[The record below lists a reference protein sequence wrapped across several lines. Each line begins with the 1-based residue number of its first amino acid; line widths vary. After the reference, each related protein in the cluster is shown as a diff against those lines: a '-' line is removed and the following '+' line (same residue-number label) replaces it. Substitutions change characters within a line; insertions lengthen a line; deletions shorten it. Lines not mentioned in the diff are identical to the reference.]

1 MTSRP
6 ARRSLASAFR
16 PEPSPTSR
24 ADALSGLLPPRLSK
38 TEDSAALTGG
48 AAAVPA
54 TGNAHP
60 ASPRLVPSAPSAGLE
75 LADAD
80 ADRVRNV
87 AVYLPVE
94 LLERLRRTT
103 RSREI
108 TYADLLVEAASAHL
122 DEVGSALAPV
132 SSRAAGTGMPSRT
145 RRAPRPGVQV
155 QIRLDGHQVTWLDN
169 QVARLGA
176 PSRTAL
182 VVALL
187 NLHLDARGSST
198 AR

>member
-1 MTSRP
+1 M
-6 ARRSLASAFR
+6 
-16 PEPSPTSR
+16 
-24 ADALSGLLPPRLSK
+24 SGLLPPRLSK

-60 ASPRLVPSAPSAGLE
+60 ASPRLVPSAPSAELE
-75 LADAD
+75 LADADAD

-94 LLERLRRTT
+94 LLERLRRTA

-122 DEVGSALAPV
+122 DEVESALAPV